1 MICEITNHTHVKP
14 IELILKSSLIPLQ
27 DINIYEC
34 NKTAYCKIFLN
45 GRWLGMVGGTTHH
58 TQVTFREAR
67 MNGNINMYSSF
78 EYDVM
83 RQSIC
88 IHTDAGRCIR
98 PLLRVENGGVVVAK
112 YLDKIQQITWDSCLP
127 IVLIYPNNVLIILIV
142 MKSIVFYSVILRMS

>member
-1 MICEITNHTHVKP
+1 
-14 IELILKSSLIPLQ
+14 
-27 DINIYEC
+27 
-34 NKTAYCKIFLN
+34 
-45 GRWLGMVGGTTHH
+45 
-58 TQVTFREAR
+58 

-112 YLDKIQQITWDSCLP
+112 YLDKIQQITWDSLLTNCLDLP
-127 IVLIYPNNVLIILIV
+127 EQCIDYIDCHEINSLLLSNTPDELRNSTHCEIHPSLILGEFGFVYSLSSSQSSSPKHV
-142 MKSIVFYSVILRMS
+142 SISYGKASLRDSRH